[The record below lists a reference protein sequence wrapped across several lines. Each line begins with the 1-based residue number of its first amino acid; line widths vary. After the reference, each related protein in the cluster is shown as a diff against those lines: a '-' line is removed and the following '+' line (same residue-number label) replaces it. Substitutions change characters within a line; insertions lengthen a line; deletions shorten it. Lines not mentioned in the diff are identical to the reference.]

1 MKLNKGIANLIC
13 EMEYLVGKQC
23 YNPNSYDGYTGEEGC
38 SFRYPVYILQN
49 KESGL
54 FTKTKL
60 RIEYAAPDS
69 IQTMKYKF
77 GSNHLFIGD
86 GLVSILD
93 MLENR
98 YGINFNELEK
108 NREKAHSKM

>member
-23 YNPNSYDGYTGEEGC
+23 YNPNSYDGYTGEDGC
-38 SFRYPVYILQN
+38 SFRYPVYILQD

-54 FTKTKL
+54 FTKARWRMENVT
-60 RIEYAAPDS
+60 PDS
-69 IQTMKYKF
+69 IPTMKYKF

-86 GLVSILD
+86 GLVSILEL
-93 MLENR
+93 LEKR
-98 YGINFNELEK
+98 YDINFNELEE
-108 NREKAHSKM
+108 NRKK